1 MHMEDEVGRLATVA
15 ADKSKKEGIEEVPT
29 TVLDPPQAGGVMD
42 ESEIGKQRPKRN
54 SGIVAR
60 RSTRRVSAG
69 RSASIRRKPDP
80 DPGEPNKEISK
91 TRTTSKGQKDRKPE
105 RGQPL

>member
-1 MHMEDEVGRLATVA
+1 MGVEDEVSRHATVVV
-15 ADKSKKEGIEEVPT
+15 DKSKKEGTEEVPKA
-29 TVLDPPQAGGVMD
+29 VRNPSQAGEVKAVP
-42 ESEIGKQRPKRN
+42 EIGMKRPMRN
-54 SGIVAR
+54 VSIMAR
-60 RSTRRVSAG
+60 RATRRVSVG
-69 RSASIRRKPDP
+69 RSVLIWVNLDP

>member
-1 MHMEDEVGRLATVA
+1 MSIEVRISTSGSALWTCI
-15 ADKSKKEGIEEVPT
+15 K
-29 TVLDPPQAGGVMD
+29 VLV
-42 ESEIGKQRPKRN
+42 
-54 SGIVAR
+54 GIVAR
-60 RSTRRVSAG
+60 RATRRVSVG
-69 RSASIRRKPDP
+69 RSVLIWVNLDP